1 VNHHRIIVA
10 GCGAMSRLW
19 LDYAQSRE
27 SVEIAA
33 LVDVH
38 EETARGR
45 AAERGLD
52 VPIFTDIGEALAK
65 VEADLVFDVT
75 IPASHK
81 AVVTAA
87 LEAGCHVFGEKPMA
101 ESLEDAKEIVRV
113 AERTGRRYAVMQN
126 RRYNRQIRALR
137 ELVAGGAIGEIGSI
151 HADFFV
157 GPHFGGFRDAMES
170 PLIIDMAIHTF
181 DQARFISGAD
191 PVSVYCHEYN
201 PPGSWY
207 RGNASAVCIFEMSD
221 GSVFTYR
228 GSWCAEGFPTSWEA
242 DWRVIGSRG
251 TARWDGASMPAAEVV
266 DETASGFFRP
276 VRRVEAAASWQG
288 REGHDGCLDEMF
300 AALEEGRPA
309 ETDCRD
315 NLRSMAMVFGAIESA
330 KTGRKVK
337 LDFA

>member
-1 VNHHRIIVA
+1 
-10 GCGAMSRLW
+10 
-19 LDYAQSRE
+19 
-27 SVEIAA
+27 
-33 LVDVH
+33 
-38 EETARGR
+38 
-45 AAERGLD
+45 
-52 VPIFTDIGEALAK
+52 
-65 VEADLVFDVT
+65 
-75 IPASHK
+75 
-81 AVVTAA
+81 
-87 LEAGCHVFGEKPMA
+87 
-101 ESLEDAKEIVRV
+101 
-113 AERTGRRYAVMQN
+113 
-126 RRYNRQIRALR
+126 
-137 ELVAGGAIGEIGSI
+137 
-151 HADFFV
+151 
-157 GPHFGGFRDAMES
+157 
-170 PLIIDMAIHTF
+170 
-181 DQARFISGAD
+181 
-191 PVSVYCHEYN
+191 
-201 PPGSWY
+201 
-207 RGNASAVCIFEMSD
+207 MSD